1 MLTSTD
7 PTWVISNAMYWSVIE
22 TNIGILA
29 ASIPSYKA
37 IAKKYAP
44 RLLGT
49 SGISS
54 NKRSGFKQMPV
65 ELRGNSVPGTGAPKS
80 TFETN
85 IKNGLGDNSSEEV
98 LVMPNGQIG
107 VKTDI
112 VFRYE
117 QNVEDGHGHGGRI

>member
-1 MLTSTD
+1 
-7 PTWVISNAMYWSVIE
+7 MYWSVIE

-44 RLLGT
+44 RLLGS
-49 SGISS
+49 SGMSS
-54 NKRSGFKQMPV
+54 SRKLSGFKQMPL
-65 ELRGNSVPGTGAPKS
+65 ELHGGSNPGTGAPKS

-85 IKNGLGDNSSEEV
+85 IKNGLDDNSSEEV
-98 LVMPNGQIG
+98 LVMPNGRIG

-112 VFRYE
+112 TFRYE
-117 QNVEDGHGHGGRI
+117 NNLENGPASQR